1 MFRLIFQING
11 FIRKIS
17 KTIGGRKYAWIFH
30 TSIWIGII
38 YSIFYVVLN
47 VIVIGFIILTLV
59 ILSFLLNSLYE
70 YLKEKGFKKI
80 AISVLVSG
88 IILITSL
95 LSFVIYNYPKVN
107 NWIIEKSKIISESIP
122 LSKRGLIK
130 DVNQGIKNGEE
141 KQSIIKEVKVGTG
154 GLELELNQ

>member
-1 MFRLIFQING
+1 MFRLIFQINW

-17 KTIGGRKYAWIFH
+17 KTIWWRKYAWIFH
-30 TSIWIGII
+30 TAIWIGII
-38 YSIFYVVLN
+38 YSIFYIVLN
-47 VIVIGFIILTLV
+47 VIVIWFIILILL

-70 YLKEKGFKKI
+70 YLKEKWFHKI
-80 AISVLVSG
+80 AIFVLISW

-122 LSKRGLIK
+122 LSKRWLI
-130 DVNQGIKNGEE
+130 N
-141 KQSIIKEVKVGTG
+141 EVKHNQDIEVQVSTW
-154 GLELELNQ
+154 GLKLNIK

>member
-17 KTIGGRKYAWIFH
+17 RAIWWRKYAWIFH
-30 TSIWIGII
+30 TAIWIGII
-38 YSIFYVVLN
+38 YSIFYIVLN
-47 VIVIGFIILTLV
+47 VIFIWFIILILL
-59 ILSFLLNSLYE
+59 ILSFLLKSLYE
-70 YLKEKGFKKI
+70 YLKEKWFQKI
-80 AISVLVSG
+80 AISVLVSW

-122 LSKRGLIK
+122 LSKRWFIK
-130 DVNQGIKNGEE
+130 DVNQWINNWEE
-141 KQSIIKEVKVGTG
+141 NQSIIKEIKVWTWW
-154 GLELELNQ
+154 LELELNQ